1 MRSPYP
7 VACVSMESLEI
18 TDRLVIRDWSVDDAA
33 AALRIYGATE
43 VIRWL
48 TPAMDRITD
57 LAAMRSVLQAWSE
70 AQPNLTPPRGRW
82 AVQSREGD
90 GVIGG
95 LAIRLLP
102 PYDEDLELS
111 WAFRPDAW
119 GHGYATEASQALTK
133 WAFTQDMTAPKRARW
148 FGSFLDWSRDE
159 HGGWITARYRASR
172 LTWHPNVDGTAL
184 TETATW
190 HDARA
195 VGRTVRGRDHA
206 EQ

>member
-1 MRSPYP
+1 
-7 VACVSMESLEI
+7 MEPLLT
-18 TDRLVIRDWSVDDAA
+18 TDRLIIRDWSVDDAD

-82 AVQSREGD
+82 TVQTREGD
-90 GVIGG
+90 DVIGG

-119 GHGYATEASQALTK
+119 GRGYATEASKALTR
-133 WAFTQDMTAPKRARW
+133 WAFSQDIDELFAVARPNNVRAIATAERLGMEWVGETSKYYGLA
-148 FGSFLDWSRDE
+148 LQV
-159 HGGWITARYRASR
+159 YRIRPSD
-172 LTWHPNVDGTAL
+172 LPG
-184 TETATW
+184 
-190 HDARA
+190 
-195 VGRTVRGRDHA
+195 
-206 EQ
+206 